1 MELTLAE
8 IWQQLLGVAPV
19 GTFDNFFELGGH
31 SLLAIQ
37 LISRLRE
44 AFQIEFPVHRIFEAP
59 TITELA
65 ESIEKNR
72 RAVEEEELKTAQL
85 MDFVE
90 QLSESEVRALLEQND
105 DSLQEQKLR
114 DA

>member
-1 MELTLAE
+1 M
-8 IWQQLLGVAPV
+8 
-19 GTFDNFFELGGH
+19 
-31 SLLAIQ
+31 
-37 LISRLRE
+37 
-44 AFQIEFPVHRIFEAP
+44 HRVFEAP

-72 RAVEEEELKTAQL
+72 RAAEEEELKTAQL
-85 MDFVE
+85 LDFVE

-105 DSLQEQKLR
+105 DSLQDQKLR